1 MLKSIII
8 VILSLVA
15 AALSVSAW
23 TPPNP
28 SRATLPRRLGDGEQ
42 YREDVALPRT
52 KAFIVLS
59 VITTLPIVVTPETA
73 SAATAFTS
81 TSLPS
86 ALAAYVHYV
95 SMLGTICC
103 ITAERLTIKPN
114 MSVDDEDF
122 VTRADIGLNIFG
134 ALLVYSGYLRAV
146 EYEKGFDF
154 YAHEP
159 IFWLKIALVGVYWAS
174 TLFNATTLVKR
185 GNARRNN
192 GAVPPM
198 DEKLSK
204 RMLQINNAGLVAI
217 SFIPLTATFMARGV
231 GYNDAFPWQVEAAL
245 SVMIFFGLS
254 FKYIREA
261 LTFE

>member
-23 TPPNP
+23 NPPNP
-28 SRATLPRRLGDGEQ
+28 SRATLPRLGDGEHN
-42 YREDVALPRT
+42 REDVALPRT

-59 VITTLPIVVTPETA
+59 VITTLPIVITPETA

-81 TSLPS
+81 TSLTS

-95 SMLGTICC
+95 SMLGTIGC

-114 MSVDDEDF
+114 MSVANEDF

-134 ALLVYSGYLRAV
+134 ALLIYSGYLRAV

-174 TLFNATTLVKR
+174 TLFNAITLLK
-185 GNARRNN
+185 
-192 GAVPPM
+192 
-198 DEKLSK
+198 
-204 RMLQINNAGLVAI
+204 
-217 SFIPLTATFMARGV
+217 
-231 GYNDAFPWQVEAAL
+231 
-245 SVMIFFGLS
+245 
-254 FKYIREA
+254 
-261 LTFE
+261 